1 MRTINDVVV
10 EKLNRYM
17 GEQNLTQYRLAQ
29 KSGIPF
35 YTIKSIMQKKTK
47 SIDLKTVILLSA
59 GLGIKPC
66 QFLDDDNFLANN
78 LNI

>member
-35 YTIKSIMQKKTK
+35 STIKSIMQKKTK

>member
-1 MRTINDVVV
+1 MKTINDVVV

-17 GEQNLTQYRLAQ
+17 GEQNLTQYKLAQ

-35 YTIKSIMQKKTK
+35 STIKSIMQKKTK